1 VNWIHLSGD
10 WTTGQL
16 VLNTA
21 IKTGNLLTSCV
32 KLDPG
37 YKTSSVTEKPVTAD
51 REKGEF
57 LSLAITP
64 CVALTGAIYTLRRQQ
79 LYCTVRVK

>member
-1 VNWIHLSGD
+1 MNWIHLSGD
-10 WTTGQL
+10 WTTGRL

-21 IKTGNLLTSCV
+21 VKTGNLLTSWV

-37 YKTSSVTEKPVTAD
+37 CKMSSVIENPVTAD
-51 REKGEF
+51 TGKGES

-64 CVALTGAIYTLRRQQ
+64 CVALTGAIYTLRRQTM
-79 LYCTVRVK
+79 YV